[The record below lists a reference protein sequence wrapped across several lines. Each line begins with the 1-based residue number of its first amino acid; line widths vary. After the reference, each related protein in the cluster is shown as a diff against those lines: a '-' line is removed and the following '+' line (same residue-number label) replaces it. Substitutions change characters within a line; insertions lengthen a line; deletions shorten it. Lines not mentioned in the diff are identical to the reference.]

1 MMKGLQEQYG
11 TATFRRQQ
19 NMAMTRLLLCSTI
32 TITLPLPLYLIQLRL
47 PFHILFLWTLHM
59 YYPTPLHIVFNAIT
73 RNTTKSKA
81 ICCNARFCTLLTWTR
96 NWNILM
102 LLLYTIPYEYLMSK
116 TSQNIQRRGPWATE
130 KLKYDPNS
138 NWLSYA
144 RFWTLLP
151 YHAELKPLTLPL
163 YTISDWK

>member
-1 MMKGLQEQYG
+1 MSI
-11 TATFRRQQ
+11 
-19 NMAMTRLLLCSTI
+19 C
-32 TITLPLPLYLIQLRL
+32 
-47 PFHILFLWTLHM
+47 
-59 YYPTPLHIVFNAIT
+59 TPLCYSYVTFGMCAEIVDAPSYRILDLEWGLNSFNWHY
-73 RNTTKSKA
+73 
-81 ICCNARFCTLLTWTR
+81 ARFCTLLTWTR

-151 YHAELKPLTLPL
+151 YYAELKPLTLPL
-163 YTISDWK
+163 YTILYWKCMIILCLMHYTIIMPEAE